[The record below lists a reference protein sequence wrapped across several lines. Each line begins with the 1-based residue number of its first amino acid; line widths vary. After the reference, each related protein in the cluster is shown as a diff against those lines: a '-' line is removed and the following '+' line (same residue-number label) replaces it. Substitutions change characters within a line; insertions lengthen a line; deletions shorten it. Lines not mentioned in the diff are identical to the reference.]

1 MPVIT
6 VNCPALDVEKKRE
19 LVKGFTEI
27 ASSVMGIPKEAF
39 VVLIN
44 ENPHENVGVGG
55 VLLADRGKSC
65 EDAPKAVKIGPISII
80 NGRAVWSDVY
90 PSTGCMN
97 VLIIPDKKVSMLA

>member
-6 VNCPALDVEKKRE
+6 VNCPVLDVEKKRE

-27 ASSVMGIPKEAF
+27 ASNVMGIPKEAF

-55 VLLADRGKSC
+55 ALLADREKGC
-65 EDAPKAVKIGPISII
+65 EEAPEEKPKRG
-80 NGRAVWSDVY
+80 
-90 PSTGCMN
+90 GCRR
-97 VLIIPDKKVSMLA
+97 KKPKLSY